1 MTSKTIVILGGG
13 VGGIVAAN
21 ELRARLPRE
30 HRLLLVERNSEHSF
44 AASYLWVMT
53 GDRRPKQITREL
65 RTLLSPGVELIQ
77 EEVKRIDVTAR
88 RVEMDARTLD
98 FDYLVVALGAELA
111 PETVPGFGTFAHT
124 FYDLAGSIRLHEALR
139 SFSGGRVAVVVA
151 GTPYK
156 CPGAPHEGAMLIA
169 DFLRSHSGNP
179 SEVHLFT
186 PEPQPLPVAGPQ
198 LGDMVRQVLAQRGVT
213 FHPSHKLSAVGSAR
227 NEAIFEDQSVF
238 AYDLLVI
245 VPPHRAPAVVRESGM
260 VDESGWIP
268 VDRLSLKTR
277 DENVY
282 AIGDVT
288 RIVMPGR
295 WKPDVP
301 LTLPKAGVFAHTQAK
316 TVARQIASAISG
328 RSSSDAFCGQGYC
341 MLEVGA
347 GSAGFAFGDF
357 FAEPSPKITLKPTGK
372 SWHLGKIL
380 FEKWWLASPGV
391 KRQLLRTLI
400 QAGAKTYGI
409 PAEL

>member
-21 ELRARLPRE
+21 ELRAQLPRE
-30 HRLLLVERNSEHSF
+30 HRVLLVERNSEHSF

-53 GDRRPKQITREL
+53 GNRRPTQITREL
-65 RTLLSPGVELIQ
+65 RTLLSPGVELIL
-77 EEVKRIDVTAR
+77 EEVKSIDVTTH
-88 RVEMDARTLD
+88 RVETDARTLD

-111 PETVPGFGTFAHT
+111 PEIVPGFGKSAHT

-139 SFSGGRVAVVVA
+139 SFSGRRVAVIVA

-169 DFLRSHSGNP
+169 DFLKRHSSNP
-179 SEVHLFT
+179 AEVHLFT

-213 FHPSHKLSAVGSAR
+213 FHPSHRLSAIESAR
-227 NEAIFEDQSVF
+227 NEVKFEDQTVF

-245 VPPHRAPAVVRESGM
+245 VPPHRAPAVVHQSGM
-260 VDESGWIP
+260 ADESGWIP

-277 DENVY
+277 NDNIY

-288 RIVMPGR
+288 RIAMPGR
-295 WKPDVP
+295 WKPDAP
-301 LTLPKAGVFAHTQAK
+301 LMLPKAGVFAHAQAK
-316 TVARQIASAISG
+316 VVAKQIASAVNGQSSG
-328 RSSSDAFCGQGYC
+328 DAFCGEGYC

-357 FAEPSPKITLKPTGK
+357 FAEPSPKITLKSAGK

-380 FEKWWLASPGV
+380 FEKWWLARPGV
-391 KRQLLRTLI
+391 KRQVLRTLI

-409 PAEL
+409 PADL